1 MFSKRVLLLVGVS
14 FMGGGGGGG
23 GKRGLGG
30 VLHQNF
36 LKGRFY

>member
-1 MFSKRVLLLVGVS
+1 MFSKRVLLLVRELH
-14 FMGGGGGGG
+14 GGGGGA
-23 GKRGLGG
+23 KRGLGG